1 MEKVLQRQ
9 RRINIWKAM
18 KNNTLQNYMRFAPL
32 VALLVVWE
40 VAVRSGFANPF
51 FISSPSVIVKT
62 GVELIASGAMTPH
75 IITSIGA
82 VFGALAISLVVGT
95 ALGVG
100 AGFYKKMGSIMAPYL
115 FTMNSLPIIAIT
127 PLLILWFG
135 FGLVAKVVI
144 ITLMAIIPIIIAVMD
159 GAKSVDRNLIM
170 MARLYKANDWM
181 IIRSI
186 VMYHAMP
193 FLYSGARVA
202 VGRAF
207 IGLVVAEIF
216 GYNQGLGYLIALYSS
231 NYQTGALMFTI
242 LLLLLCNVIIVQG
255 VTMMEKKFTKW
266 K

>member
-1 MEKVLQRQ
+1 
-9 RRINIWKAM
+9 M
-18 KNNTLQNYMRFAPL
+18 KNKTLQYYMRFAPL
-32 VALLVVWE
+32 VALLALWE
-40 VAVRSGFANPF
+40 AAVRGGFANPF
-51 FISSPSVIVKT
+51 FISSPSTIIKT
-62 GVELIASGAMTPH
+62 GAELIASGAMAPH
-75 IITSIGA
+75 IITSLGA
-82 VFGALAISLVVGT
+82 VFSALVISLIAGT
-95 ALGVG
+95 VLGIC
-100 AGFYKKMGSIMAPYL
+100 AGFYKKIGSIIAPYL

-144 ITLMAIIPIIIAVMD
+144 ITLMAIIPIIIAAMD

-170 MARLYKANDWM
+170 MARLYKASDWM

-216 GYNQGLGYLIALYSS
+216 GYSQGLGYLIALYSA

-255 VTMMEKKFTKW
+255 VTIMERKFTKW